1 MNIILHRAKL
11 MRKQMATWGMKS
23 LRHCVPLS
31 EFLILVP
38 KAAHLQFEEGV
49 IESFYNTFTPVLFF
63 SLNANYAYLS
73 N

>member
-11 MRKQMATWGMKS
+11 MRRQMTTWEMKS
-23 LRHCVPLS
+23 LRNCVPLS

-38 KAAHLQFEEGV
+38 KAAHLRFGEGV
-49 IESFYNTFTPVLFF
+49 IESFYNTFTLVLFF
-63 SLNANYAYLS
+63 SLNANYTYIS